1 MVETAREAA
10 TGQVASAIGA
20 RRLQRHIRGIGVAVM
35 LVCATMGWSSVVTT
49 SKTELLRRG
58 IQTKT
63 LGSRENAS
71 VYSYHNPEKLN
82 VSNPNPFSTL
92 LTHNNSNMTH
102 DNGRSNLKHAE
113 SLSLENKENDLAHQE
128 DAPLAPFWPVRV
140 MDQYMRWH
148 SVQTLE
154 REYQSSNTKSDR
166 KYRHRKFAIVYY
178 WCPERAGN
186 ILHNMFIT
194 MTWAIITNRTILV
207 KYDNHSNTEQDCQDV
222 LKRADWIP
230 RYDDWVLRMDLIHPP
245 VPIPIDVHRLQYD
258 EMHQTVIFP
267 QIPDL
272 AETNQHI
279 VRQQWRDDPLN
290 RKEFRSYL
298 LEMGAEQKTIAG
310 KLYNNGVNFLFGML
324 FRETFTLQD
333 AYAPASAFPDSSG
346 LTIALHSRHI
356 VVGDDGSFVPSEMKC
371 LQSLIK
377 KLSGR
382 TESNV
387 CRVYLMSD
395 RQETISILSQWLRQR
410 NCTPISVT
418 HGEQGVVM
426 RSEHGPWTGIGF
438 LQDLASTSLA
448 RTAVVGDVRR
458 SSFMLLVELIEYD
471 RLIQAW
477 KEGKSEISDL
487 EICELPNKSWSGYDY
502 GPGTPTFRHHS
513 RIPPLPPIQVLENYK
528 TSHSLENLSRD
539 TGVRKFALA
548 SLSCASAIENQIHQ
562 LLNGTSKPSRKTFH

>member
-1 MVETAREAA
+1 MSEIAREAA
-10 TGQVASAIGA
+10 TGLVASAIGT
-20 RRLQRHIRGIGVAVM
+20 RRLQRHIRGIGFAVA
-35 LVCATMGWSSVVTT
+35 LVCATMGWSSVMTT
-49 SKTELLRRG
+49 NKSTLLRRA
-58 IQTKT
+58 IKTKT
-63 LGSRENAS
+63 LGSQENAS
-71 VYSYHNPEKLN
+71 DYSYHNPEKLN
-82 VSNPNPFSTL
+82 VSSPNPFSTSL
-92 LTHNNSNMTH
+92 ADNNSNIITH
-102 DNGRSNLKHAE
+102 DNSRNNLKRLE
-113 SLSLENKENDLAHQE
+113 SSNRGNKEYELDQQE

-140 MDQYMRWH
+140 LDQYKKWH

-154 REYQSSNTKSDR
+154 REYQSKNIPTNR
-166 KYRHRKFAIVYY
+166 NQHRKFALVYY

-194 MTWAIITNRTILV
+194 MTWAIIANRTILV

-230 RYDDWVLRMDLIHPP
+230 RYDDWALRLDLHHPP
-245 VPIPIDVHRLQYD
+245 APIPIDVHRLQYD

-272 AETNQHI
+272 VETNQHI

-298 LEMGAEQKTIAG
+298 LEMDAEHKIIAA

-333 AYAPASAFPDSSG
+333 AYAPTSEFPESSE
-346 LTIALHSRHI
+346 LTIALHSRHV
-356 VVGDDGSFVPSEMKC
+356 VVGDDGSFVPNEKKC
-371 LQSLIK
+371 LQSLIE
-377 KLSGR
+377 KLSGK
-382 TESNV
+382 TPSNV

-410 NCTPISVT
+410 NCIPMSVS
-418 HGEQGVVM
+418 HGERGAVM

-458 SSFMLLVELIEYD
+458 SSFMLLVELIAFD
-471 RLIQAW
+471 RMIQAW
-477 KEGKSEISDL
+477 KEGKSEIPDL
-487 EICELPNKSWSGYDY
+487 EICELPSKSWSGYDY
-502 GPGTPTFRHHS
+502 GPDTPTFRHHS
-513 RIPPLPPIQVLENYK
+513 RIPLLPPIQVLENYK

-539 TGVRKFALA
+539 IGVRKFAIA
-548 SLSCASAIENQIHQ
+548 SLPCSSAIKNQIHQ
-562 LLNGTSKPSRKTFH
+562 LLNGTTQP